1 MSRDAP
7 LLVSVVELGGYP
19 NFNPLYQ
26 RMGYTVESVNT
37 GRKAISLLKK
47 RCPEAVVTEFN
58 YQFSFRDRTS
68 NLESILAV
76 IQPQSAT
83 RIVVF
88 YDPAVQQQL
97 DQVRE
102 RFPGFVAL
110 PYPVDEAALEAALS

>member
-88 YDPAVQQQL
+88 YDPAVQAQL

-110 PYPVDEAALEAALS
+110 PYPVDEAALEAAL

>member
-26 RMGYTVESVNT
+26 RLGYTVESVNT

-88 YDPAVQQQL
+88 YDPAVQAQL

-110 PYPVDEAALEAALS
+110 PYPVDEAALEAAL